1 MIQIIGT
8 KKCKETAKAIRS
20 CKERNLTF
28 QFVDLAQRSLSD
40 GEWDSLFRNYEPL
53 SLIDSESAYYKKQG
67 YAYRQFD
74 PKEEL
79 VEHPELLKTPILRSK
94 GRVHCSFDLDVLK
107 SWGEV

>member
-20 CKERNLTF
+20 CKERNLPF
-28 QFVDLAQRSLSD
+28 QFVDLAQRSLSE
-40 GEWDSLFRNYEPL
+40 GEWDSLFRTFEPL

-67 YAYRQFD
+67 YEYREFD
-74 PKEEL
+74 PREEL

-94 GRVHCSFDLDVLK
+94 GRVHACFDLEVLK
-107 SWGEV
+107 RWGEA